1 MRAMQN
7 QTGTS
12 LTHSAGSAAP
22 RQKRRA
28 ALVWLIALATMWI
41 DQITK
46 LLALRALEPGREY
59 PLVGELIGL
68 RLVRNAGAAFSSL
81 GGLTI
86 VVTML
91 ALVIVAALLRYVHTR
106 SVTRLVACCLG
117 FVAGGAFGNLVDRFV
132 REPGFLRGHVVDFID
147 YFGWFVGNVADIAI
161 VLAALVLVFA
171 SWRGEPSDG

>member
-91 ALVIVAALLRYVHTR
+91 ALVIVAALLRR
-106 SVTRLVACCLG
+106 RG
-117 FVAGGAFGNLVDRFV
+117 V
-132 REPGFLRGHVVDFID
+132 REPGRPVRAGTGILARACRGLHRLFRVVRGQCRRYRDRARRA
-147 YFGWFVGNVADIAI
+147 GSRVRL
-161 VLAALVLVFA
+161 LA
-171 SWRGEPSDG
+171 G